1 MSRDKQGTGAVK
13 MDNQKTEEYL
23 WLDKYIVEQTEQ
35 REILAK
41 LAYPYDPAELCE
53 LVDEQEELIMNNQ

>member
-1 MSRDKQGTGAVK
+1 